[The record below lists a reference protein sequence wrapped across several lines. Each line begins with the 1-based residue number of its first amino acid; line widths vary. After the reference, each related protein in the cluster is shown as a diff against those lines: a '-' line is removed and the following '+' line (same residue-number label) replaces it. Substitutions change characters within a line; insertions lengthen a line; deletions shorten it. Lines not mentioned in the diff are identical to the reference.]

1 MRLKL
6 GYACGNFMYSGSREL
21 LTSNFSADLRDF
33 YDRMAEYRELRP
45 LDPTVA
51 LTEDENEQMNLWVT
65 PLWDELNRWTLKF
78 AMGQADIDDDWD
90 AFVAAL
96 EAQNLQNVLD
106 KVNEVYQAS
115 K

>member
-1 MRLKL
+1 
-6 GYACGNFMYSGSREL
+6 
-21 LTSNFSADLRDF
+21 
-33 YDRMAEYRELRP
+33 MAEYRELRP

-65 PLWDELNRWTLKF
+65 PLWDTLNTWTQKF

-90 AFVAAL
+90 TYVAAL
-96 EAQNLQNVLD
+96 EAQNLQNVVD